1 MDLSHLSYKTRKRL
15 ANVIVMQPIYW
26 VAFLG
31 SEAIAPCE
39 RRTDIHWWPLVAA
52 GLLLFSVAF
61 NVGAL
66 ALIDR
71 WKPEADT

>member
-1 MDLSHLSYKTRKRL
+1 MDLSYKTRKRL
-15 ANVIVMQPIYW
+15 VNTIVMQPIYW

-39 RRTDIHWWPLVAA
+39 RRTDIHWWPLVAC
-52 GLLLFSVAF
+52 GLLLFGVVW
-61 NVGAL
+61 NLWIL
-66 ALIDR
+66 ALVDR